1 MSWAAR
7 VLLLFSARLVQA
19 EIDSASSGAQL
30 QVPVQWLHIP
40 KTVRRGRAGSR
51 AAREGRLLQRRSR
64 ARDLSL
70 SLSRALS
77 LAVAQGTSFVNTL
90 FHAQC
95 PRLPRAARCARADDD
110 RSPELSFFRAYPPER
125 WCEADALG
133 RNRTADGVPEGLA
146 LWQGH
151 HRGLGYAD
159 RSKPAAARERRA
171 AVGFFRPPRERLLSG
186 FLDGPHGFRNCVA
199 KRACDAPD
207 AAAYGRAYAG
217 VATRMLLARWDI
229 FDWQP
234 SRQRVRLPRYA
245 LTARDVADA
254 KARLA
259 EAFQF
264 VGLTPYWALSI
275 CLWHAKFGGACLPEV
290 EFANVRARDRAAS
303 AALRDANASLDA
315 AGWSD
320 AHDAAVFDAAARIFW
335 RDVERY
341 GVTEEGCVAAGCW
354 PKERVA

>member
-1 MSWAAR
+1 MY
-7 VLLLFSARLVQA
+7 
-19 EIDSASSGAQL
+19 
-30 QVPVQWLHIP
+30 
-40 KTVRRGRAGSR
+40 
-51 AAREGRLLQRRSR
+51 
-64 ARDLSL
+64 
-70 SLSRALS
+70 
-77 LAVAQGTSFVNTL
+77 
-90 FHAQC
+90 HAQC
-95 PRLPRAARCARADDD
+95 PRLPRSAKCARADDN

-125 WCEADALG
+125 WCEAAALG
-133 RNRTADGVPEGLA
+133 RNRTADGEFEGFA

-151 HRGLGYAD
+151 HRGLGFAD
-159 RSKPAAARERRA
+159 RSKPAAAFERRV
-171 AVGFFRPPRERLLSG
+171 AVGFFRPPRERILSG

-199 KRACDAPD
+199 KRTCDAPD
-207 AAAYGRAYAG
+207 AAAYGRAYEG

-290 EFANVRARDRAAS
+290 EFENVRARRSATS

-320 AHDAAVFDAAARIFW
+320 AHDSAVFDEAARIFW
-335 RDVERY
+335 RDVERH
-341 GVTEEGCVAAGCW
+341 GVNEDSCAAAGCW
-354 PKERVA
+354 PSRPAR